1 MLVVLTFVK
10 ATRLD
15 RKAHLA
21 LDASTYI
28 MSNPRLKATGFQ
40 IIAVVKRFVCLSQ
53 GISILDA
60 CTK

>member
-28 MSNPRLKATGFQ
+28 MSNPRLKQPDF
-40 IIAVVKRFVCLSQ
+40 KLSQ
-53 GISILDA
+53 LSRDL
-60 CTK
+60 CV